1 MNAMAEDK
9 RNTSDIM
16 MIKTV
21 DGKDCEKYRTIM
33 DDCKSEC
40 GDQNKTSPEKSITPD
55 LGGEPSSKGQSVK
68 PPFVE
73 VSLEIDDIQSNIGPE
88 EVKQRSFA
96 GNQKKQKSPNPHSMP
111 QSFIKNFLLKGEEN
125 GKKRICS
132 IFVGAHYDL
141 IFSTDNFLKEYRLHL
156 IF

>member
-96 GNQKKQKSPNPHSMP
+96 GNQKKQKSSNPHSMP
-111 QSFIKNFLLKGEEN
+111 RSFIKHFLLKGKED
-125 GKKRICS
+125 GKQWL
-132 IFVGAHYDL
+132 FLTYVDAHVL
-141 IFSTDNFLKEYRLHL
+141 FF
-156 IF
+156 

>member
-9 RNTSDIM
+9 RNKSDVM

-21 DGKDCEKYRTIM
+21 DGKECKKYRTIM

-40 GDQNKTSPEKSITPD
+40 DDENKTPPQKSIEPD
-55 LGGEPSSKGQSVK
+55 QVGGSLSKDQSIK

-88 EVKQRSFA
+88 EVKQRSFV

-111 QSFIKNFLLKGEEN
+111 RSFIKHFLLKVEED
-125 GKKRICS
+125 GKQ
-132 IFVGAHYDL
+132 
-141 IFSTDNFLKEYRLHL
+141 
-156 IF
+156 